1 MKREGGSTTLWN
13 ASLTL
18 CFWRFETTTLEKQ
31 VKDIAEVG
39 AAGRYIPFP
48 LVCRWLTMPS
58 RTPLGAYYIYQ
69 RRGYHS
75 VCLQLRLWKASNCET
90 GRSQIPRFS
99 FVVESKAYSVRF
111 GYSAGDKLIDGRG
124 ALCFSILS
132 NFWYSCR

>member
-1 MKREGGSTTLWN
+1 MHPLTHVVPPCKRSERLKGGSTTLWN

-18 CFWRFETTTLEKQ
+18 CFWLFETTTIEL
-31 VKDIAEVG
+31 VVGNIAEVD
-39 AAGRYIPFP
+39 ATGRYIPFP

-58 RTPLGAYYIYQ
+58 RTPLGTYYIYQ

-99 FVVESKAYSVRF
+99 ICSRIKGLLRPIWVFCGRQ
-111 GYSAGDKLIDGRG
+111 ID
-124 ALCFSILS
+124 
-132 NFWYSCR
+132 